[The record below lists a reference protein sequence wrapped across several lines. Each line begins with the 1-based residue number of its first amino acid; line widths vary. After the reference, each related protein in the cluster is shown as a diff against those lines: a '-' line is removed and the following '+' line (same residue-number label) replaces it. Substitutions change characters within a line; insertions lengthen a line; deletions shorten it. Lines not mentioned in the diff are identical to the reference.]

1 VRDIVGAKGGTASG
15 APTTSCPDG
24 PSSLPGGRG
33 YARPFGPRYDREAG
47 PRYDN
52 LRYGEMPDQVGH
64 DGMGRP
70 AMTARSGL
78 E

>member
-1 VRDIVGAKGGTASG
+1 MPNQVRMTVDVVN
-15 APTTSCPDG
+15 DR
-24 PSSLPGGRG
+24 GGRG

-64 DGMGRP
+64 DGG
-70 AMTARSGL
+70 SGYGL
-78 E
+78 AQAHGSFALLC